1 MVFQKLFGID
11 NGRNSYKLAKNMI
24 SFYTRG
30 MEVIVEGSGHIGFG
44 IDIMLRSSKTD
55 KDVMLEFLH
64 TYVMKPIRDIC
75 GHPVLG
81 CQGVKLVEGIL
92 RPTCVERLIPRI
104 HREHQVVLVED
115 LQSIVLATRDFS
127 YEHNWKE
134 EGPLEGG
141 HDDAQTLLG
150 KKAWENILNRHLQDL
165 QKLQK
170 MLPCDTKH
178 EELMATQPQ
187 WMVDDDDDDVMGE
200 VRIADVQQLLRQVG
214 RRVCYEI
221 QESNT
226 KVMKRL
232 DDMERRITIK
242 LDKIISMEKYML
254 PKICEN
260 IDKLMTFSVE
270 LQQSQVP
277 RLVYF
282 TTTPKKS
289 LKRIV
294 TRMVPGLTNL
304 KMHFMCENR
313 GGFHIVDDQKGC
325 DVTFGTNATR
335 VFQTILVWG
344 LRIFTILAKVG
355 AHLTAG
361 MGAMIPDLAK
371 DFMLVIDTPGLL
383 DGWELPYVDET
394 IDCKHQR
401 LTIADDDKRIAEQWL
416 IDFLKGKNL
425 YGSFSLRKAIYKN
438 SMGGRHGSIAWLC
451 NEHIKEGLDDS
462 SLDLVP
468 C

>member
-1 MVFQKLFGID
+1 MVCQKLFGRD
-11 NGRNSYKLAKNMI
+11 NGKNSYKLAKNVI
-24 SFYTRG
+24 SFYTSG
-30 MEVIVEGSGHIGFG
+30 MDVIVENSGQIGFD
-44 IDIMLRSSKTD
+44 IDIMVRSSRTD

-64 TYVMKPIRDIC
+64 TQVMKPIHDLC
-75 GHPVLG
+75 AHPVLG

-150 KKAWENILNRHLQDL
+150 KKAWENILNRHLRDL

-170 MLPCDTKH
+170 VLPCDTKH

-187 WMVDDDDDDVMGE
+187 WMDNGDDVTSE
-200 VRIADVQQLLRQVG
+200 LRIADVQKLLRQVG
-214 RRVCYEI
+214 RSLYHKIE
-221 QESNT
+221 ESETN
-226 KVMKRL
+226 VVKRL
-232 DDMERRITIK
+232 DDMERRITKK
-242 LDKIISMEKYML
+242 LNHIISMEKYML

-325 DVTFGTNATR
+325 DVIFGTDETK
-335 VFQTILVWG
+335 VFRTIFVWG

-355 AHLTAG
+355 AHLMAG
-361 MGAMIPDLAK
+361 MGSMIPDLAK
-371 DFMLVIDTPGLL
+371 DVMLIIDTPGLL

-394 IDCKHQR
+394 IDRNLQR
-401 LTIADDDKRIAEQWL
+401 LRITDYDKRRAEQWL
-416 IDFLKGKNL
+416 INFLKGKNL
-425 YGSFSLRKAIYKN
+425 YDSFSLQKAMYKN
-438 SMGGRHGSIAWLC
+438 SIGECNGSIAWLC
-451 NEHIKEGLDDS
+451 NDHIKKGEDNS
-462 SLDLVP
+462 SLVLLP

>member
-1 MVFQKLFGID
+1 MVFQKLFGRD
-11 NGRNSYKLAKNMI
+11 NGKNSYKLAKNMI
-24 SFYTRG
+24 LFYMSG
-30 MEVIVEGSGHIGFG
+30 MEIIVESSGQIGFD
-44 IDIMLRSSKTD
+44 IDIMVRSSKTD

-64 TYVMKPIRDIC
+64 TQVMKPIHDLC
-75 GHPVLG
+75 AHPILG

-115 LQSIVLATRDFS
+115 LQSIVLATCDFS

-134 EGPLEGG
+134 DGPLQRG

-150 KKAWENILNRHLQDL
+150 KKAWENILNRHLRDL

-170 MLPCDTKH
+170 VLPCDTKH

-187 WMVDDDDDDVMGE
+187 WMDNGDDVTSE
-200 VRIADVQQLLRQVG
+200 LRIADVQKLLRQVG
-214 RRVCYEI
+214 RSLYHKIE
-221 QESNT
+221 ESETN
-226 KVMKRL
+226 VVKRL
-232 DDMERRITIK
+232 DDMERRITMK
-242 LDKIISMEKYML
+242 LNHIISMEKYML

-325 DVTFGTNATR
+325 DVTFGTDATR
-335 VFQTILVWG
+335 VFQTIMVWG

-355 AHLTAG
+355 AQSAAG
-361 MGAMIPDLAK
+361 MGSMIPDLAK
-371 DFMLVIDTPGLL
+371 DFMSVVDTSGLL
-383 DGWELPYVDET
+383 DGLKYPSVDET
-394 IDCKHQR
+394 IDWKHQNSR
-401 LTIADDDKRIAEQWL
+401 ITDVDKHIAVQWL
-416 IDFLKGKNL
+416 IEFLKGKKL
-425 YGSFSLRKAIYKN
+425 YDSFSLQKAMYNN
-438 SMGGRHGSIAWLC
+438 SIRGRDRSIAWLC
-451 NEHIKEGLDDS
+451 KKHIKEGQDDS
-462 SLDLVP
+462 LLELLT
-468 C
+468 

>member
-1 MVFQKLFGID
+1 MVCQKLFGRD
-11 NGRNSYKLAKNMI
+11 NGKNSYKLAKNVI
-24 SFYTRG
+24 SFYTSG
-30 MEVIVEGSGHIGFG
+30 MDVIVENSGQIGFD
-44 IDIMLRSSKTD
+44 IDIMVRSSRTD

-64 TYVMKPIRDIC
+64 TQVMKPIHDLC
-75 GHPVLG
+75 AHPVLG

-115 LQSIVLATRDFS
+115 LQSIVLATCNFS

-134 EGPLEGG
+134 DGPLQGG

-150 KKAWENILNRHLQDL
+150 KKAWENILNRHLRDL

-170 MLPCDTKH
+170 VLPCDTKH

-187 WMVDDDDDDVMGE
+187 WMDNGDDVTSE
-200 VRIADVQQLLRQVG
+200 VRIADVQKLLRQVG
-214 RRVCYEI
+214 RSLYHKIE
-221 QESNT
+221 ESETN
-226 KVMKRL
+226 VVKRL

-242 LDKIISMEKYML
+242 LNHIVSMEKYML

-260 IDKLMTFSVE
+260 INKLMTFSVE
-270 LQQSQVP
+270 LQQSEVP

-289 LKRIV
+289 LKCIV
-294 TRMVPGLTNL
+294 TRMMPGLTNL
-304 KMHFMCENR
+304 KMHFMCENH
-313 GGFHIVDDQKGC
+313 GGFHIVNDQKGC

-355 AHLTAG
+355 AHLTAS
-361 MGAMIPDLAK
+361 MGTMIPDLAK
-371 DFMLVIDTPGLL
+371 DFMLVVDTPGLL
-383 DGWELPYVDET
+383 GGWELPNVDET
-394 IDCKHQR
+394 IDGNLQR
-401 LTIADDDKRIAEQWL
+401 LRITDYDKRTAEQWL
-416 IDFLKGKNL
+416 INFLKGKNL
-425 YGSFSLRKAIYKN
+425 YGSFSLRKAMYKN
-438 SMGGRHGSIAWLC
+438 SIGGCQGTIAWLC
-451 NEHIKEGLDDS
+451 NDHIKEGEDDS
-462 SLDLVP
+462 TLVLLP

>member
-1 MVFQKLFGID
+1 
-11 NGRNSYKLAKNMI
+11 
-24 SFYTRG
+24 
-30 MEVIVEGSGHIGFG
+30 VESSGQIGFDL
-44 IDIMLRSSKTD
+44 DILVRSSKTN

-64 TYVMKPIRDIC
+64 THVMKPIHDLC
-75 GHPVLG
+75 AHPVLG

-92 RPTCVERLIPRI
+92 RPTCVERLTPRI

-150 KKAWENILNRHLQDL
+150 KKVWENILNRHLRDL
-165 QKLQK
+165 QKLQEV
-170 MLPCDTKH
+170 LLCDRKN

-187 WMVDDDDDDVMGE
+187 GMVDGDDDVMGE
-200 VRIADVQQLLRQVG
+200 VRIENVQKLVQRWG

-242 LDKIISMEKYML
+242 LDHIISMEKYML

-277 RLVYF
+277 RLVYY
-282 TTTPKKS
+282 TTIRKKS

-294 TRMVPGLTNL
+294 TRMVLGLANM
-304 KMHFMCENR
+304 KMHSMCERR
-313 GGFHIVDDQKGC
+313 GGFHIVGDQKGC
-325 DVTFGTNATR
+325 DVTFGTDATR

-355 AHLTAG
+355 AQAAG
-361 MGAMIPDLAK
+361 IGTMIPNLAK
-371 DFMLVIDTPGLL
+371 DFTLVVDTPGLL
-383 DGWELPYVDET
+383 DGWKYPSVDEI
-394 IDCKHQR
+394 IDCKHQNLR
-401 LTIADDDKRIAEQWL
+401 ITDVDKRIAEQWL
-416 IDFLKGKNL
+416 VDFLKGKNL
-425 YGSFSLRKAIYKN
+425 YASFSLRKAMYKN
-438 SMGGRHGSIAWLC
+438 SMGSRHESIAWLC

-462 SLDLVP
+462 SLEVLL

>member
-1 MVFQKLFGID
+1 VVFQKLFGRD
-11 NGRNSYKLAKNMI
+11 NGKNSYKLAKNMI
-24 SFYTRG
+24 SFYTSG
-30 MEVIVEGSGHIGFG
+30 MDVIVENSGQIGFD
-44 IDIMLRSSKTD
+44 IDIMVRSSRTD
-55 KDVMLEFLH
+55 KDVILEFLH
-64 TYVMKPIRDIC
+64 TQVMKPIHDLC
-75 GHPVLG
+75 AHPVLG

-115 LQSIVLATRDFS
+115 LQSIVLATCDFS

-134 EGPLEGG
+134 DGPLQRG
-141 HDDAQTLLG
+141 HDDAKSLLG
-150 KKAWENILNRHLQDL
+150 KKAWENILNRHLLDL

-170 MLPCDTKH
+170 VLPCDTKH
-178 EELMATQPQ
+178 EGLMATQPQ
-187 WMVDDDDDDVMGE
+187 WMDDGDDVMGE
-200 VRIADVQQLLRQVG
+200 VRIADVQKLLRQVG
-214 RRVCYEI
+214 QSLYYKT
-221 QESNT
+221 QESETN
-226 KVMKRL
+226 VVKRL

-242 LDKIISMEKYML
+242 LNHIVSMEKYML

-260 IDKLMTFSVE
+260 IDRLMTFSVE

-277 RLVYF
+277 RFVYF
-282 TTTPKKS
+282 TTTSKKS

-294 TRMVPGLTNL
+294 TRMVPGLINL
-304 KMHFMCENR
+304 KIHFMCENR

-361 MGAMIPDLAK
+361 MGTMIPDLTK
-371 DFMLVIDTPGLL
+371 DFMLVVDTPGLL
-383 DGWELPYVDET
+383 DGWELPFVDEIVDRNLQKLRT
-394 IDCKHQR
+394 MDY
-401 LTIADDDKRIAEQWL
+401 DKRIAEQWL
-416 IDFLKGKNL
+416 INFLKGKNL
-425 YGSFSLRKAIYKN
+425 YSSFSLQKAMYKN
-438 SMGGRHGSIAWLC
+438 SIGECDRSIAWLC
-451 NEHIKEGLDDS
+451 NKHIKEGEDDS
-462 SLDLVP
+462 TLVLLP

>member
-1 MVFQKLFGID
+1 MVFQKHFGRD
-11 NGRNSYKLAKNMI
+11 NGKNSYKLAKNMI
-24 SFYTRG
+24 SFYTSG
-30 MEVIVEGSGHIGFG
+30 MDVIVESSGQVGFD
-44 IDIMLRSSKTD
+44 IDIMVRSSRTD
-55 KDVMLEFLH
+55 KNVMLEFLH
-64 TYVMKPIRDIC
+64 THVMKPIYDLC
-75 GHPVLG
+75 SHPILG

-150 KKAWENILNRHLQDL
+150 KKAWENILNRHLRDL

-170 MLPCDTKH
+170 VLPCDTKH

-187 WMVDDDDDDVMGE
+187 WMDNGDDVTSE
-200 VRIADVQQLLRQVG
+200 LRIADVQKLLRQVG
-214 RRVCYEI
+214 RSLYHKIE
-221 QESNT
+221 ESETN
-226 KVMKRL
+226 VVKRL
-232 DDMERRITIK
+232 DDMERRITKK
-242 LDKIISMEKYML
+242 LNHIISMEKYML

-325 DVTFGTNATR
+325 DVTLGTDATR

-361 MGAMIPDLAK
+361 MGTMIPDLAK
-371 DFMLVIDTPGLL
+371 DFMLVVDTPGLL
-383 DGWELPYVDET
+383 DGWELPCVDKT

-401 LTIADDDKRIAEQWL
+401 LRITDDDKHIAEQWL
-416 IDFLKGKNL
+416 IEFLKGKNL
-425 YGSFSLRKAIYKN
+425 YDSFSLQKAMYKN
-438 SMGGRHGSIAWLC
+438 SIGGRHGSIAWLC
-451 NEHIKEGLDDS
+451 NEHIKEGHSL
-462 SLDLVP
+462 LDLLP

>member
-1 MVFQKLFGID
+1 VVFQKLFGRD
-11 NGRNSYKLAKNMI
+11 NGNNSYKLAKNVI
-24 SFYTRG
+24 SFYTSG
-30 MEVIVEGSGHIGFG
+30 MDVIVENSGQIGFDL
-44 IDIMLRSSKTD
+44 DIMARSSKTD

-64 TYVMKPIRDIC
+64 THVMKPIHDLC
-75 GHPVLG
+75 AHPVLG

-92 RPTCVERLIPRI
+92 HPTCVDRLIPRI

-150 KKAWENILNRHLQDL
+150 KKAWENILNRHLRDL
-165 QKLQK
+165 QRLHKV
-170 MLPCDTKH
+170 LPCDTKH

-187 WMVDDDDDDVMGE
+187 WMDNGDDATGE
-200 VRIADVQQLLRQVG
+200 VRIADVQKLLRQVG
-214 RRVCYEI
+214 QSLYHKIE
-221 QESNT
+221 ESETN
-226 KVMKRL
+226 VVKRL
-232 DDMERRITIK
+232 DDMERRIIMK
-242 LDKIISMEKYML
+242 LNHIISIEKYML

-282 TTTPKKS
+282 TTTPKNS

-294 TRMVPGLTNL
+294 TRMVPGLANL

-325 DVTFGTNATR
+325 DVLFGTDATR
-335 VFQTILVWG
+335 EFLTILVWG

-361 MGAMIPDLAK
+361 MGSMIPDLAK

-383 DGWELPYVDET
+383 DGWKLPYVGET
-394 IDCKHQR
+394 IDNKHQR
-401 LTIADDDKRIAEQWL
+401 LRITNDDKRIAEQWL

-425 YGSFSLRKAIYKN
+425 YGSFSLRKAMYKN

-462 SLDLVP
+462 SLEVLL

>member
-1 MVFQKLFGID
+1 
-11 NGRNSYKLAKNMI
+11 MI

-30 MEVIVEGSGHIGFG
+30 MEVIVESSGQIGFDL
-44 IDIMLRSSKTD
+44 DIMVRSSKTD

-64 TYVMKPIRDIC
+64 THVMKPIHDLC
-75 GHPVLG
+75 AHPVLG

-92 RPTCVERLIPRI
+92 RPTCVDRLIPRV
-104 HREHQVVLVED
+104 HREHQVVLVAD

-150 KKAWENILNRHLQDL
+150 KKVWENILNRHLQDL

-170 MLPCDTKH
+170 MLNCDTKH

-187 WMVDDDDDDVMGE
+187 WMVDDDDVTGE
-200 VRIADVQQLLRQVG
+200 LRIADVQKLLRQVG
-214 RRVCYEI
+214 QSLYHKIE
-221 QESNT
+221 ESETN
-226 KVMKRL
+226 VVKRL

-242 LDKIISMEKYML
+242 LDHIISMEKYML

-282 TTTPKKS
+282 TTTPKNS

-294 TRMVPGLTNL
+294 TRMVPGLANL

-325 DVTFGTNATR
+325 DVAFGTDVTKKL
-335 VFQTILVWG
+335 QTICVWG

-355 AHLTAG
+355 AQLAAG
-361 MGAMIPDLAK
+361 MGTMIPDLAK
-371 DFMLVIDTPGLL
+371 DFTLVVDTLGLL
-383 DGWELPYVDET
+383 DGWNYPSVDEI
-394 IDCKHQR
+394 IDCKHQNLR
-401 LTIADDDKRIAEQWL
+401 ITDVDKRIAEQWL
-416 IDFLKGKNL
+416 IEFLKGKNL
-425 YGSFSLRKAIYKN
+425 YGSFSLRKAMYKN
-438 SMGGRHGSIAWLC
+438 NIGGHHGSIAWLC
-451 NEHIKEGLDDS
+451 NEHIKEGQGDS
-462 SLDLVP
+462 SLEVLP